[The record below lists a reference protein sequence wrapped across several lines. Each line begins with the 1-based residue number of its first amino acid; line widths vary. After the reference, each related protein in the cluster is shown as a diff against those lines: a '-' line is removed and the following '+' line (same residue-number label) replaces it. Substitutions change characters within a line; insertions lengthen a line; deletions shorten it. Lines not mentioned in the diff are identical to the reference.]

1 MTLIQQ
7 DALLSQLALLDPKT
21 PTPAAADKGLRTM
34 AQQYAWEI
42 NLPFRQAVDIFVRDF
57 HPNLL
62 DTINS
67 ADPSDEWTFID
78 SAILAFAPAEGV
90 GGEVS
95 SVSATATLH
104 LRAMDWIV
112 PFLDAFIALTRKETS
127 LGDDLR
133 DISKNTKDTGTM
145 VNAIYERAGKYVASR
160 WGRVGMYVGQKVAES
175 SIRGFIDSD
184 LATLPVDD
192 RVALFPALDVASKT
206 IATTDAGVIQGL
218 VRTRQDIAKD
228 VDAKIDKRIP
238 PNLGN
243 LGNLFDR
250 VTANEARLQ
259 LVADRGDLDA
269 ITRNLRAELSRA
281 TADLDIR
288 LGKLRT
294 DLDAIGTRTAG
305 FVTTAELNAALATR
319 VDVTRFDSFATSV
332 DRRFATTDT
341 RLNATD
347 TRLDANER
355 TLASVDQRFTTVD
368 SRLGA
373 VDQRFTT
380 VDRSITTI
388 NGRLSRIP

>member
-1 MTLIQQ
+1 
-7 DALLSQLALLDPKT
+7 
-21 PTPAAADKGLRTM
+21 
-34 AQQYAWEI
+34 
-42 NLPFRQAVDIFVRDF
+42 
-57 HPNLL
+57 
-62 DTINS
+62 
-67 ADPSDEWTFID
+67 
-78 SAILAFAPAEGV
+78 
-90 GGEVS
+90 
-95 SVSATATLH
+95 
-104 LRAMDWIV
+104 MDWIV
-112 PFLDAFIALTRKETS
+112 PFLDTVIALTRKETS
-127 LGDDLR
+127 LGDELR
-133 DISKNTKDTGTM
+133 DISKSAKDTGTM
-145 VNAIYERAGKYVASR
+145 VNAIYERAGKYVSTR

-175 SIRGFIDSD
+175 SIRGFIDQD
-184 LATLPVDD
+184 LAALPLDD
-192 RVALFPALDVASKT
+192 RVAIFPALDVASKT